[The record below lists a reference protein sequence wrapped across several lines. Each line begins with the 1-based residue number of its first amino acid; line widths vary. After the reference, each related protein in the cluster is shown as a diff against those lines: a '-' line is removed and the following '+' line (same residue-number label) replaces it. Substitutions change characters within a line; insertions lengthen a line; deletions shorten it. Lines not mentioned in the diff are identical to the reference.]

1 MTKLMLSLSLLLL
14 VVGCATKPYHGS
26 MLCTDKQ
33 YAMYEDAGMPWESC
47 DKDKQMF
54 HYYVFR
60 GKTWKDLDKQFTK
73 FIRPRLKRI
82 KKAVKQ

>member
-1 MTKLMLSLSLLLL
+1 MVKLRLSIGLCLLAL
-14 VVGCATKPYHGS
+14 GCIAQPYHGS

-54 HYYVFR
+54 LDYVFT
-60 GKTWKDLDKQFTK
+60 GKTWKDLDEQFTK

-82 KKAVKQ
+82 KKGSQ